1 MRKNRSLNNSAGKV
15 ESVLLCKKKK
25 SRYRPYTFKRKQK
38 TKNGPQTNIK
48 WKTIKILKKIQE
60 NTILIIGLMMLQIY
74 NSKCKICKRKKIV
87 RLY

>member
-15 ESVLLCKKKK
+15 ESVNYAKKKK

-38 TKNGPQTNIK
+38 TKKWTTDLNIK

-74 NSKCKICKRKKIV
+74 NSKCKIC
-87 RLY
+87 